1 MSAAL
6 TMERIA
12 EASPRPRAR
21 TAGVVFLLSI
31 VTAAFA
37 EILVRGRLNVAGAL
51 VAVLAMVAATLLFY
65 DVLSPVTRSLSL
77 LAVSFN
83 LVGLAFEVLRLQPQG
98 VNIAILFDGFYC
110 ILIGC
115 LVFRSPRP
123 LRILGVVMALGGLGW
138 LTFLSSSFANYLSPY
153 NLALGLL
160 GEGSVCLWTLLM
172 GVNLQ
177 PRQEQAGAA
186 VEWRSRHAVEARQGY

>member
-1 MSAAL
+1 
-6 TMERIA
+6 
-12 EASPRPRAR
+12 
-21 TAGVVFLLSI
+21 
-31 VTAAFA
+31 
-37 EILVRGRLNVAGAL
+37 
-51 VAVLAMVAATLLFY
+51 
-65 DVLSPVTRSLSL
+65 
-77 LAVSFN
+77 
-83 LVGLAFEVLRLQPQG
+83 

-186 VEWRSRHAVEARQGY
+186 VEWRSRHAVEARQGN